1 MKDQAISLSDYK
13 AQSCPEYTVSE
24 LSGLIKRNIEETVG
38 FVRVRGEIS
47 GFKIA
52 PSGHIYFSLKDNNAV
67 LSAVCWKGLANSL
80 KHPPEDG
87 LDVVCTGSI
96 TIYAG
101 QSKYQMIVQNIN
113 PVGLGALMALLEKRK
128 QQFITEG
135 LFNPEHKKKLPFLP
149 KIIGVVTSP
158 TGAVINDILH
168 RIKDRFPSRVII
180 WPVLVQGEESAQQ
193 VARAI
198 YGFNS
203 LDKDVGVPRPDVLII
218 ARGGGSIEDLWGFN
232 EEIVVRAVFN
242 SQIPIISA
250 IGHETDTTLI
260 DYVADVRAPTPTAA
274 AEFAVPVKR
283 ELACIVHDLEQRQ
296 LYAFERYMDNN
307 NAQVAS
313 LQYGLPNLQSVIN
326 NYAQKLDDFSLRLI
340 DAFPRYSA
348 NILNKLQLLAAK
360 IEAPNY
366 FLNINKNKL
375 TSLFSQISNALKG
388 RLLSE
393 NHRLEMAAKLL
404 ESYDYKNTL
413 KRGFAVIR
421 DAEKNII
428 SSIAHAKP
436 TQAISVELA
445 DGTKLA
451 KFE

>member
-13 AQSCPEYTVSE
+13 AQGCPEYTVSE

-47 GFKIA
+47 GFKVA

-96 TIYAG
+96 TTYAG

-128 QQFITEG
+128 QQFIAEG
-135 LFNPEHKKKLPFLP
+135 LFDPEHKKKLPFLP
-149 KIIGVVTSP
+149 KVVGVVTSP
-158 TGAVINDILH
+158 TGAVIKDILH

-203 LDKDVGVPRPDVLII
+203 LDKNAGVPRPDVII
-218 ARGGGSIEDLWGFN
+218 VARGGGSIEDLWGFN

-274 AEFAVPVKR
+274 AELAVPVKH
-283 ELACIVHDLEQRQ
+283 ELARIIHDLEQRQ
-296 LYAFERYMDNN
+296 TYALERYMDNN
-307 NAQVAS
+307 NALVAS
-313 LQYGLPNLQSVIN
+313 LQYGLPNLHSVIN
-326 NYAQKLDDFSLRLI
+326 NYIQKLDDLSIRLV
-340 DAFPRYSA
+340 DTFPRYSA
-348 NILNKLQLLAAK
+348 NILNKLHLLASK
-360 IEAPNY
+360 IESPNY
-366 FLNINKNKL
+366 LLDVNKNKL
-375 TSLFSQISNALKG
+375 ATMFAQINNAIKK
-388 RLLSE
+388 RLLLE
-393 NHRLEMAAKLL
+393 NHSLEIAAKLL

-421 DAEKNII
+421 DTEKNII
-428 SSIAHAKP
+428 SSVTNTSPK
-436 TQAISVELA
+436 QEISVELA

-451 KFE
+451 RFE